1 MARIAG
7 RIDQAKSEAIL
18 DAAVEVMAERGFSAS
33 MEAIARRAKVSKQTI
48 YNHYGCKA
56 DLVGALS
63 ERRAQQM
70 TAPLEAPEAAD
81 HPQEALA
88 GFARSL
94 LSAVLSPA
102 SVAFLRVAI
111 RHAVDMPQI
120 ARAMYEA
127 GPRTSRGRLAE
138 FLAAETKAGRMRVPE
153 PLQAA
158 EFFGGMVIGS
168 YQTAGLLGVARD
180 LSEDE
185 IEAVAQEAAARF
197 LRAYGL

>member
-33 MEAIARRAKVSKQTI
+33 MEEIARRAKVSKQTI

-63 ERRAQQM
+63 ERRSQRM
-70 TAPLEAPEAAD
+70 TAPLETPEASD

-94 LSAVLSPA
+94 LEAVATPGSLTFMG
-102 SVAFLRVAI
+102 VAVQTGG
-111 RHAVDMPQI
+111 DMPQI
-120 ARAMYEA
+120 ARAMNEA
-127 GPRTSRGRLAE
+127 APRASRARLAA
-138 FLAAETKAGRMRVPE
+138 FLQAETQAGRMHVPDAV
-153 PLQAA
+153 QAA
-158 EFFGGMVIGS
+158 EFFGGMVVGS
-168 YQTAGLLGVARD
+168 FQTAGLLGVPAD
-180 LSEDE
+180 LSAEQIDA
-185 IEAVAQEAAARF
+185 IAQEAAARF
-197 LRAYGL
+197 LRAYAD